1 MSVLAPKAGISKNN
15 AQWGTRC
22 VFNG

>member
-15 AQWGTRC
+15 AQWGARC